1 MTDITHTPVTLGDHE
16 TLENVYSATI
26 FANELSRDGLS
37 VDIDGM
43 DFSNYQKNPVVLFAH
58 DFSGRT
64 ESGGLPIGRTLR
76 LERTPDGRIRAEFEF
91 LSGDPFA
98 DRVRNAWNRGFLRGA
113 SIGWRAIEARPNER
127 GRGVRIVRS
136 ELIEWSIVAVPAD
149 PDALRGAHSRVMRA
163 LIDEKGQSEGEGD
176 TGETVFRHTDRS
188 RRMPTTIEE
197 IQDMNRTIGEI
208 GEFVRERTDTLTG
221 EFTALREENDRL
233 RADVAALQ
241 EQRRASRRAQI
252 ARVDDSERGIRA
264 TAGRFAGCGPL
275 DIGLMRSLAH
285 SHRDDPDAPH
295 ARSWVAQ
302 LGEATRSMVADL
314 TPDAVDRH
322 FQSIERR
329 LLGAYVA
336 GPLPG
341 AHVRD
346 PEMQYRQ
353 VVQPVLGHMREVAI
367 RAAMDSTTAGIG
379 DELVPTLERAEL
391 WMDVSLQTLVM
402 GLIQSFSMSS
412 QPFEIP
418 TQLGDV
424 NFYPGVEN
432 TDPTATA
439 LATSKVVL
447 DSRELIAQVPF
458 SFTLDEDNVLP
469 SLLGEI
475 RRSLVRNTAEVID
488 DIILNADT
496 TATNGINA
504 DGGTVRVTDA
514 GKAHWLIGYDG
525 LIHLPLVDNTA
536 MSNSHGAAPSDD
548 MFNEIR
554 AKMGRYGARPS
565 ELAWIMDVNT
575 FIRAQSVDSFRTMD
589 KLGPNATVLT
599 GMLGAIEGIPVI
611 VSEQMRLA
619 DTDGKVSADG
629 NGSDTGRLLL
639 VNRTQWA
646 QGFRRNLSMNATRDH
661 SRRQTVVTV
670 SFRHAL
676 TERSG
681 SRSTATHTAL
691 QYNITG
697 VA

>member
-1 MTDITHTPVTLGDHE
+1 
-16 TLENVYSATI
+16 
-26 FANELSRDGLS
+26 
-37 VDIDGM
+37 
-43 DFSNYQKNPVVLFAH
+43 
-58 DFSGRT
+58 
-64 ESGGLPIGRTLR
+64 
-76 LERTPDGRIRAEFEF
+76 
-91 LSGDPFA
+91 
-98 DRVRNAWNRGFLRGA
+98 
-113 SIGWRAIEARPNER
+113 
-127 GRGVRIVRS
+127 
-136 ELIEWSIVAVPAD
+136 
-149 PDALRGAHSRVMRA
+149 
-163 LIDEKGQSEGEGD
+163 
-176 TGETVFRHTDRS
+176 
-188 RRMPTTIEE
+188 
-197 IQDMNRTIGEI
+197 
-208 GEFVRERTDTLTG
+208 
-221 EFTALREENDRL
+221 
-233 RADVAALQ
+233 
-241 EQRRASRRAQI
+241 
-252 ARVDDSERGIRA
+252 
-264 TAGRFAGCGPL
+264 
-275 DIGLMRSLAH
+275 
-285 SHRDDPDAPH
+285 
-295 ARSWVAQ
+295 
-302 LGEATRSMVADL
+302 MVADL

-329 LLGAYVA
+329 LRGAYVA
-336 GPLPG
+336 GSLPG

-391 WMDVSLQTLVM
+391 WMDVSLHTLVM

-447 DSRELIAQVPF
+447 DSRKLIAQVPF